1 MDSFKTFNEEK
12 LSGKKYFYRSLKD
25 GTTGDNGKKLDG
37 HMSDKEYLTCIKIS
51 NEFNVKNMS
60 DYHDNF
66 LKKGCFVISWCFW
79 KVYWHVF
86 KILQTRSFCH
96 FSSPGLS

>member
-12 LSGKKYFYRSLKD
+12 LSDKKYFYRSLKD

-37 HMSDKEYLTCIKIS
+37 HMSDKEYLICIKIS

-66 LKKGCFVISWCFW
+66 LKKGYFVIS
-79 KVYWHVF
+79 
-86 KILQTRSFCH
+86 
-96 FSSPGLS
+96 